1 MHEVPSFQ
9 EEHCHLNIVMK
20 TGDCLPWTKLFQPPH
35 VGKQSLRVMS
45 DCALVF
51 VHSGCMRQG
60 KSTCCTIMS
69 KRPIF
74 DSVLSSLGILGK
86 ENTVSLSSYQQTA
99 IIMHAKAL
107 QVLPSPTKAIVIHLF
122 SKILLSQL
130 FSQFKMESTC
140 EKDGVRNQ

>member
-86 ENTVSLSSYQQTA
+86 ENSFSELVSTNGHNNACKSTVGASEPHKSYCYSFIFKDTA
-99 IIMHAKAL
+99 
-107 QVLPSPTKAIVIHLF
+107 LPTVF
-122 SKILLSQL
+122 S
-130 FSQFKMESTC
+130 
-140 EKDGVRNQ
+140 V